1 MQRELQSNNNL
12 SGISLFRI
20 PWKAR
25 WEGSLQRSPPG
36 GTGMFH
42 YDSPGSSSV
51 LRRKWSAPSS
61 NQTNL
66 FPIPAF

>member
-1 MQRELQSNNNL
+1 MQWELQSNNNL

-25 WEGSLQRSPPG
+25 WEGRLQRSPPG

-42 YDSPGSSSV
+42 YDSPWQLISSAQEV
-51 LRRKWSAPSS
+51 VGPFQQP
-61 NQTNL
+61 N
-66 FPIPAF
+66 